1 MDTIHYK
8 EFGSGKLIYFI
19 HGNSLNLE
27 SMIEFYEPFFETN
40 QSFRRIYLDIPG
52 MGDSY
57 LKPSINNSDDILE
70 ETYSFILD
78 HSNNKTSHC
87 VDILME
93 DIYVWGWQPSFQIL
107 VIYSSPVLL

>member
-78 HSNNKTSHC
+78 HSNNKNFSLCGHSYGGYLC
-87 VDILME
+87 
-93 DIYVWGWQPSFQIL
+93 
-107 VIYSSPVLL
+107 